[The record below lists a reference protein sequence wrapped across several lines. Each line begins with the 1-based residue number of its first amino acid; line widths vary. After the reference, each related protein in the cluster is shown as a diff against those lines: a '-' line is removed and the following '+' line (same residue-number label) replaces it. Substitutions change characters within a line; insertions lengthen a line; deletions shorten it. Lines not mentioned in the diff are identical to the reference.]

1 MRREIRLVVER
12 LCDTENPRLNRMAR
26 ERLNDELL
34 RLWDAPVATLGLR
47 WGM

>member
-1 MRREIRLVVER
+1 MAGCSVTLTRL
-12 LCDTENPRLNRMAR
+12 D
-26 ERLNDELL
+26 DELL